1 MTNEKVF
8 DDVVVRYD
16 LNAARNDCLDSI
28 QEILENLN
36 VAVLNL
42 GALTADVADDV
53 FRRLLRIGADAKWL
67 AETLN
72 KEGEE

>member
-1 MTNEKVF
+1 MNEEVF

-16 LNAARNDCLDSI
+16 LKAARNDCLDSI

-42 GALTADVADDV
+42 GALTADDADDV
-53 FRRLLRIGADAKWL
+53 FHRLLRIAYDAKWI
-67 AETLN
+67 ADVLN
-72 KEGEE
+72 KEENEE

>member
-1 MTNEKVF
+1 MNEEVF
-8 DDVVVRYD
+8 DDVVIRYD
-16 LNAARNDCLDSI
+16 LKAARNDCLDSI

-42 GALTADVADDV
+42 GALTADDADDV

-72 KEGEE
+72 KEDEE

>member
-1 MTNEKVF
+1 MNEKDF
-8 DDVVVRYD
+8 DGVVVCYD
-16 LNAARNDCLDSI
+16 LNAARNDCLDSF

-42 GALTADVADDV
+42 YALTADDADEV
-53 FRRLLRIGADAKWL
+53 FRRLLRIGADASWL

-72 KEGEE
+72 KEPEK